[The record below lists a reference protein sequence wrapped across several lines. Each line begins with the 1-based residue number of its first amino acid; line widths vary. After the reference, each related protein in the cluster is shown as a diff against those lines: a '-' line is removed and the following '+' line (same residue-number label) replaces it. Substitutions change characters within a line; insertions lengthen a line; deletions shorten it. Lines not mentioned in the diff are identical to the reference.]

1 VDEPVL
7 RQALRQA
14 AAERRSEVKTH
25 PTLVGR
31 AGKPAERRL
40 IQLLLEADEIRAR
53 LAGEI
58 REGGLYQGLETEKIF
73 GVLLEACA
81 SGNRPD
87 MEVVAQSL
95 ENKDRRLLFEIAFE
109 NAANAEWAEA
119 ESCLDV
125 LRLRRAEE
133 ELGAVQRQIE
143 AHPTAAGAD
152 HDQMGR
158 LLARKLELRR
168 RLSESGN

>member
-1 VDEPVL
+1 
-7 RQALRQA
+7 
-14 AAERRSEVKTH
+14 
-25 PTLVGR
+25 
-31 AGKPAERRL
+31 
-40 IQLLLEADEIRAR
+40 
-53 LAGEI
+53 
-58 REGGLYQGLETEKIF
+58 
-73 GVLLEACA
+73 
-81 SGNRPD
+81 
-87 MEVVAQSL
+87 MEVVSQSL
-95 ENKDRRLLFEIAFE
+95 ENKDQRLLFEIAFE
-109 NAANAEWAEA
+109 SAANAEWAEA